1 MAPRHGDLPTV
12 KTAGILLSIA
22 FLIVG
27 LVVAF
32 GVWGVGYCGSLTPD
46 VASPGSLRRDLC
58 KGTSGN
64 LMSAFV
70 VASWVWAG
78 VAPALGAYL
87 AVKRDSPMPLAV
99 LTVLGAIP
107 IATIAIL
114 AEVLPQS

>member
-1 MAPRHGDLPTV
+1 MR
-12 KTAGILLSIA
+12 TAGILLSIG

-46 VASPGSLRRDLC
+46 VAAPGSLRRDLC

-64 LMSAFV
+64 LMGALV
-70 VASWVWAG
+70 VVSWIWAG

-87 AVKRDSPMPLAV
+87 AEKRGSVTPLAV
-99 LTVLGAIP
+99 LTILGAIP

-114 AEVLPQS
+114 GEVLPQD